1 MPVMFCDVGLFISVQ
16 GENTMHIDSK
26 NMTRE
31 ERNKAVVH
39 YYEGRMKKDIT
50 TFFKW
55 IILAILTG
63 VIVGG
68 ASSVFAG
75 CIKGAIKF
83 RTGSPWVFLFLPIA
97 GLIIVFMYQM
107 LDKDDRGTNQVL
119 STIRSKDDVPIKSAP
134 LIFVATLLTHLTGGS
149 AGREGAAI
157 QFGGS
162 IGNQL
167 GRIVKLDEFDQHV
180 MVMCGMSAA
189 FSAVFG
195 APMAAAVFAMEVVS
209 VGVMYYAAL
218 LPCVIASII
227 AAEFAAG
234 LGIHPEVFNVTNIPE
249 ITIENGLKMGV
260 IAAGCGAVSILFCIA
275 LKIASKIYTK
285 CLKNPYIRVFVAGC
299 VVIVITL
306 FLNTSDYMGAG
317 SELIARAIN
326 GRARPLDFVW
336 KMVLTAITMRAGFRG
351 GEIVPGFCIGAT
363 FGCVCGQIIG
373 FTPELAAAAG
383 MVAVFCGI
391 TNCPVT
397 SMLISFELFG
407 FEGVSYYLIAISI
420 SYALSGYYGLYKDQ
434 TIVYSKYKAKYVN
447 KRIR

>member
-1 MPVMFCDVGLFISVQ
+1 MFCDVGLFISAQ

-195 APMAAAVFAMEVVS
+195 TPMAAAVFAMEVVS

-373 FTPELAAAAG
+373 FPPELAAAAG

-447 KRIR
+447 KKIR

>member
-1 MPVMFCDVGLFISVQ
+1 MPVIFCDVGLFISVQ
-16 GENTMHIDSK
+16 GENSMHIDSE

-39 YYEGRMKKDIT
+39 YYEGRIKKDIT

-75 CIKGAIKF
+75 CIKGVTKF
-83 RTGSPWVFLFLPIA
+83 RTGNQWVFLFLPIA

-195 APMAAAVFAMEVVS
+195 TPMAAAVFAMEVVS

-234 LGIHPEVFNVTNIPE
+234 LGIHPEVFNITNIPE

-260 IAAGCGAVSILFCIA
+260 IAAGCGAVSIMFCIA
-275 LKIASKIYTK
+275 LKIVSKIYTK
-285 CLKNPYIRVFVAGC
+285 YLKNPYIRVFVAGC
-299 VVIVITL
+299 VVIVITI

-317 SELIARAIN
+317 SELIASAIN

-336 KMVLTAITMRAGFRG
+336 KIVLTAITMRAGFRG

-373 FTPELAAAAG
+373 FPPELAAAAG

-447 KRIR
+447 KRTR

>member
-1 MPVMFCDVGLFISVQ
+1 MFCDVGLFISAQ

-195 APMAAAVFAMEVVS
+195 TPMAAAVFAMEVVS

-336 KMVLTAITMRAGFRG
+336 KMVLTAITMRAGFSG

-373 FTPELAAAAG
+373 FPPELAAAAG

-447 KRIR
+447 KKIR

>member
-195 APMAAAVFAMEVVS
+195 TPMAAAVFAMEVVS

-373 FTPELAAAAG
+373 FPPELAAAAG

-407 FEGVSYYLIAISI
+407 FEGVSYLSLIHI
-420 SYALSGYYGLYKDQ
+420 
-434 TIVYSKYKAKYVN
+434 
-447 KRIR
+447 

>member
-1 MPVMFCDVGLFISVQ
+1 
-16 GENTMHIDSK
+16 MHIDSK

-39 YYEGRMKKDIT
+39 YYEGRIKKDIT

-55 IILAILTG
+55 IILAMLTG

-75 CIKGAIKF
+75 CIKEVTKF
-83 RTGSPWVFLFLPIA
+83 RNGNPWVFLFLPIA

-107 LDKDDRGTNQVL
+107 LDRDDRGTNQVL

-167 GRIVKLDEFDQHV
+167 GRMVKLDEFDQHV

-195 APMAAAVFAMEVVS
+195 TPMAAAVFAMEVVS

-234 LGIHPEVFNVTNIPE
+234 LGIHPEVFNITNIPE

-336 KMVLTAITMRAGFRG
+336 KIVLTAITMRAGFRG

-373 FTPELAAAAG
+373 FPPELAAAAG

-447 KRIR
+447 KKIR

>member
-1 MPVMFCDVGLFISVQ
+1 MPVMFCDVGLFISAQ

-195 APMAAAVFAMEVVS
+195 TPMAAAVFAMEVVS

-249 ITIENGLKMGV
+249 ITIENGVKMGV

-373 FTPELAAAAG
+373 FPPELTAAAG